1 MAISTSLRNRIVG
14 FLIIA
19 STVLIFLPVILS
31 KDMMT
36 RENNQAVAVDQ
47 NGAIKDKNGQLQI
60 QSTPDLEQAL
70 ALGDQSG
77 TLTAPQVQKQPSA
90 QQQNHLASN
99 KKPDNAQPNQGV
111 EILGAPS
118 KNQNASIGNGV
129 VMNDFSA
136 NTPAKKQ
143 ESEAERAHEILTASR
158 PAQKPAAAPAPVK
171 PAPQVK
177 PAAPKTEV
185 LVANNAK
192 KNPPATPAAPVAQK
206 PIPQGVKVVAGTRPS
221 ESFVVQVGVFGKKEN
236 ADNIVRKLKGA
247 GISYYMVADS
257 NGNRTL
263 YRVYAGRSNNRN
275 ELNNLVP
282 QINKLCGTQSK
293 VVSL

>member
-99 KKPDNAQPNQGV
+99 KKPDQAQPNQGV
-111 EILGAPS
+111 EILGGPS

-143 ESEAERAHEILTASR
+143 ESEAARAHEILTASR
-158 PAQKPAAAPAPVK
+158 PAQKPAAAPAK

-177 PAAPKTEV
+177 PDAPKTEV

-192 KNPPATPAAPVAQK
+192 KNPPAAPVAQK
-206 PIPQGVKVVAGTRPS
+206 PTPQGVKVVAGTRPS

-236 ADNIVRKLKGA
+236 ADNVVRKLKGA

>member
-70 ALGDQSG
+70 ALGGQSG
-77 TLTAPQVQKQPSA
+77 TLPAPQVQKQPSA
-90 QQQNHLASN
+90 QQQNQLASN
-99 KKPDNAQPNQGV
+99 KKPDHAQQNQGV
-111 EILGAPS
+111 EILGGPS

-143 ESEAERAHEILTASR
+143 ESESERAHEILTASR
-158 PAQKPAAAPAPVK
+158 PAQKPAAAPAK

-192 KNPPATPAAPVAQK
+192 KNPPAAAAAPVAQK

>member
-99 KKPDNAQPNQGV
+99 KKPDQAQPNQGV
-111 EILGAPS
+111 EILGGPS

-136 NTPAKKQ
+136 NTPDKKQ

-158 PAQKPAAAPAPVK
+158 PAQKPAAAPAK

-192 KNPPATPAAPVAQK
+192 KNPPVAQK

-236 ADNIVRKLKGA
+236 ADNVVRKLKGA

>member
-36 RENNQAVAVDQ
+36 RENNEAVAVDQ

-60 QSTPDLEQAL
+60 QSTPNLEQAL
-70 ALGDQSG
+70 ALGGQSG
-77 TLTAPQVQKQPSA
+77 TIAAPQMQQQPSA
-90 QQQNHLASN
+90 EQNHQLASN
-99 KKPDNAQPNQGV
+99 NKPSSAQPNKGV

-118 KNQNASIGNGV
+118 KNQNASIGNGI

-136 NTPAKKQ
+136 NSSSKNQA
-143 ESEAERAHEILTASR
+143 SEAKRAEEILTASR
-158 PAQKPAAAPAPVK
+158 PAQKPAPAPAPA
-171 PAPQVK
+171 PAK

-192 KNPPATPAAPVAQK
+192 KNPPAAPAVQK
-206 PIPQGVKVVAGTRPS
+206 PTPQGVQVVAGTRPS
-221 ESFVVQVGVFGKKEN
+221 ESFAVQVGVFGKKEN
-236 ADNIVRKLKGA
+236 ADNIVKKLKSA

-263 YRVYAGRSNNRN
+263 YRVYGGRSNNRN

-293 VVSL
+293 VVAL

>member
-60 QSTPDLEQAL
+60 QSTPDLEQSL

-99 KKPDNAQPNQGV
+99 KKPDQAQPNQGV
-111 EILGAPS
+111 EILGGPS

-143 ESEAERAHEILTASR
+143 ESEAARAHEILTASR
-158 PAQKPAAAPAPVK
+158 PAQKPAAAPAK

-192 KNPPATPAAPVAQK
+192 KNPPAAPVAQK
-206 PIPQGVKVVAGTRPS
+206 PTPQGVKVVAGTRPS

-236 ADNIVRKLKGA
+236 ADNVVRKLKGA

>member
-70 ALGDQSG
+70 ALGGQSG

-90 QQQNHLASN
+90 QQQNQLASN
-99 KKPDNAQPNQGV
+99 KKPDNAQPNQGM

-158 PAQKPAAAPAPVK
+158 PAQKPAAAPAK

-192 KNPPATPAAPVAQK
+192 KTPPAAPVAQK

-263 YRVYAGRSNNRN
+263 YRVYGGRSNNRN